1 MQRNPIIDSSWCL
14 RYVKVLVAVLLT
26 VGCVASLAG
35 CGSSQSAVSE
45 PTPSNVTVGF
55 VGIGSTQGEWAASS
69 EKKTVAGLRSSG
81 FTVKYFK
88 ATSLD
93 PQRQVNAVTNFVKQK
108 VSAIVITPQSTNMWT
123 DTLVAVR
130 HAGIPVILL
139 GQKPVSVKAYLYD
152 SYIGPSGF
160 SVGRKLANWVTD
172 TVKTMQTDSTDS
184 AGKLKTLYF
193 QSPLVS
199 SFSSDVLHAYKA
211 ASTAL
216 GGGVTAV
223 VGSWDY
229 QKAAAIVEKT
239 MTTFSTSGSSEDF
252 PDIVIAGNSAMSQA
266 VKQVAKEKGIDLS
279 DVPQKGSICVLGIGA
294 ETADDSLASSVTWNG
309 DYAERLGTTITTLV
323 AGASVQKDDAVAL
336 TETAPRSDRSIG

>member
-14 RYVKVLVAVLLT
+14 RYFKVLVAVLLT
-26 VGCVASLAG
+26 VGCVASFAG
-35 CGSSQSAVSE
+35 CGSSQSAMPE

-69 EKKTVAGLRSSG
+69 EKRTVAGLRSSG

-123 DTLVAVR
+123 DTLVSVR

-160 SVGRKLANWVTD
+160 SVGRKLADWVTN
-172 TVKTMQTDSTDS
+172 TAKITQADS
-184 AGKLKTLYF
+184 AGQLKTLYF
-193 QSPLVS
+193 QAPLVS

-216 GGGVTAV
+216 GDGVTAV
-223 VGSWDY
+223 VGSWDT
-229 QKAAAIVEKT
+229 QKATAIVKKA
-239 MTTFSTSGSSEDF
+239 MNPFSTSGTSEDF
-252 PDIVIAGNSAMSQA
+252 PDIVIAGNSEMAQA
-266 VKQVAKEKGIDLS
+266 VEKAAKEKGISLS

-294 ETADDSLASSVTWNG
+294 ETSGDSVSSSVTWNG

-323 AGASVQKDDAVAL
+323 AGGSVQKDDAVTL
-336 TETAPRSDRSIG
+336 TETDPRGDRSIG